1 MPTQPSV
8 RLGRPADPA
17 LLERWRQ
24 RLLRFDRSD
33 LSVVAFCA
41 HEAISVPSFYGWR
54 KRLRPQQSARPTQTA
69 ADLPRLVPIRIATS
83 TTPATPVELLLPGGV
98 LLRLP
103 TGCDLNFVRSLVQT
117 LGSRPC

>member
-41 HEAISVPSFYGWR
+41 HEGISAPSFYGWR
-54 KRLRPQQSARPTQTA
+54 KRLRPQQAARSTQTT
-69 ADLPRLVPIRIATS
+69 ADLPRLVPIHLTTP

-103 TGCDLNFVRSLVQT
+103 AGCDLNFVRSLVQT